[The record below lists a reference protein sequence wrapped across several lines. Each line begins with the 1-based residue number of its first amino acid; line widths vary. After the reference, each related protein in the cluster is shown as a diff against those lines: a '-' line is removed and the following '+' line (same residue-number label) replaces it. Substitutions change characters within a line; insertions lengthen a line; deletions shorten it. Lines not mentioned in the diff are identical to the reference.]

1 MRILHVTPYYRP
13 AYAFGGVVRS
23 AEGMAKALA
32 ARGHELTVLTTDA
45 LSPGQSYAGPRDEI
59 LDAVRVLRCANALPV
74 LRARL
79 NLSTPLGM
87 RGLAGE
93 ALASADIV
101 HLHELRTLENLL
113 VMPLAARKETPVAL
127 SPHGTLDLR
136 TGRGAFKRAWDRLL
150 GAGLAK
156 RVDHVIALTA
166 NEASQA
172 RSHWA
177 RLGAMDQTTG
187 FSIVPNGVELGEF
200 SSLPP
205 AADFRERHGL
215 GAAPTVLYMGRL
227 QARKGVDLLIE
238 AFRAADVSESRLLI
252 AGPDEGLLPR
262 LKRLAAGD
270 ERISFAGYLD
280 GSARLQAFAAADVFA
295 LPARGEGQSMA
306 ALEAMA
312 AGLPALLSPGCN
324 MDEVAAAGAGYV
336 VEATVEAFA
345 DKLGDL
351 LRQAELRREMGR
363 RARQLVEARYSW
375 DKVAAALER
384 VYARLV

>member
-1 MRILHVTPYYRP
+1 M
-13 AYAFGGVVRS
+13 
-23 AEGMAKALA
+23 
-32 ARGHELTVLTTDA
+32 
-45 LSPGQSYAGPRDEI
+45 
-59 LDAVRVLRCANALPV
+59 LRCANALPV

-93 ALASADIV
+93 ALAWADIV

-156 RVDHVIALTA
+156 GVDHVIALTA

-172 RSHWA
+172 RSHWT
-177 RLGAMDQTTG
+177 RLGAMDQATG

-200 SSLPP
+200 SSLPA

-227 QARKGVDLLIE
+227 QARKGVDLLID

-262 LKRLAAGD
+262 LKRLAATD
-270 ERISFAGYLD
+270 ERIRFAGYLD
-280 GSARLQAFAAADVFA
+280 GSTRLQAFAAADVFA

-345 DKLGDL
+345 DKLGEL
-351 LRQAELRREMGR
+351 LRQAELRRDMGR